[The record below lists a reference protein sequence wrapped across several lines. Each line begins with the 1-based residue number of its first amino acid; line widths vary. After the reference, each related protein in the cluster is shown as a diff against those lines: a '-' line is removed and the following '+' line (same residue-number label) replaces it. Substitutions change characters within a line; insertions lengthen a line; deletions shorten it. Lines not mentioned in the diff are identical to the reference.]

1 MLKIKQSSII
11 RIHVLFPRRLS
22 TQFINTDTILICIKT
37 KAREILNKK
46 KSYDKQKQIKND
58 WSELNDL

>member
-11 RIHVLFPRRLS
+11 RIHVLFPQRLS

-37 KAREILNKK
+37 KAREIMKNPTTNSRNK
-46 KSYDKQKQIKND
+46 
-58 WSELNDL
+58 

>member
-22 TQFINTDTILICIKT
+22 TQFINTDNILICIKT
-37 KAREILNKK
+37 KAKEIILQQKK
-46 KSYDKQKQIKND
+46 KTYDKQKQNKK
-58 WSELNDL
+58 